1 MSETAKRL
9 DELGVI
15 LPKPPAFIADL
26 LGAEGRRA
34 RNAAGVSHIPLNAL
48 AVVEPVLEIK
58 P

>member
-15 LPKPPAFIADL
+15 LPKARAFSADL

-34 RNAAGVSHIPLNAL
+34 RNAVGVSHVPLNAP
-48 AVVEPVLEIK
+48 AVVEATFEIK